1 VIITVTPNAA
11 VDVTY
16 RVPRLVPHASHRVT
30 EVAAVAGGKGVN
42 VASVLAGRGV
52 PVLATGLLGGR
63 AGEAVRADLDA
74 RGIRHD
80 FAGCAGE
87 TRRSVAVVSDS
98 DGDATVFN
106 EPGPPVSRAEWAA
119 LLTHLGSLLEQ
130 TSASVVV
137 VSGSLPPGAPVDG
150 CAHLVALAHE
160 RGARAVVDTSGEPL
174 AAVLAA
180 GPDLVKPN
188 RVEALEATG
197 TDEPVL
203 AARALRA
210 RGARE
215 VLVSLGAEGLVL
227 VDAHGTARGARLR
240 RSLHGNPT
248 GAGDA
253 AVAALAAT
261 MADGGAPADG
271 LANAVA
277 WSAAAVLHPLAGR
290 LSPTD
295 VDRLLP
301 DVVLDPV
308 TPR

>member
-1 VIITVTPNAA
+1 
-11 VDVTY
+11 
-16 RVPRLVPHASHRVT
+16 
-30 EVAAVAGGKGVN
+30 
-42 VASVLAGRGV
+42 
-52 PVLATGLLGGR
+52 
-63 AGEAVRADLDA
+63 
-74 RGIRHD
+74 
-80 FAGCAGE
+80 
-87 TRRSVAVVSDS
+87 
-98 DGDATVFN
+98 
-106 EPGPPVSRAEWAA
+106 
-119 LLTHLGSLLEQ
+119 
-130 TSASVVV
+130 
-137 VSGSLPPGAPVDG
+137 
-150 CAHLVALAHE
+150 
-160 RGARAVVDTSGEPL
+160 VVDTSGEPL

-197 TDEPVL
+197 TDEPVS

-301 DVVLDPV
+301 DVILDPV